1 MAEILRFEN
10 VVKRFPGADYNAVD
24 HIGLSVEDGEF
35 VAILGTSGSG
45 KTTLLKMVNRLYEPG
60 EGRILLR
67 GEDIAGQDPVQLRR
81 GIGYV
86 IQQIGLFPHMTV
98 RDNIATVPK
107 ILKWE
112 KDRVDARVDELL
124 RLVNLDPEEYR
135 NRFPSQLSGGQQQ
148 RVGLA
153 RALAV
158 DPVVMLLDEP
168 FGAIDAINRA
178 VLQDELLSIHRESK
192 KTYLFVT
199 HDKAEAFKLGTRVL
213 VMHDGKVMQY
223 DTPDTIK
230 NAPAGEFVEELLRT
244 AG

>member
-1 MAEILRFEN
+1 LSEILRFEN

-24 HIGLSVEDGEF
+24 RVNLSVEDGEF

-45 KTTLLKMVNRLYEPG
+45 KTTLLKMVNRLYEPN

-67 GEDIAGQDPVQLRR
+67 GDDIAGKDPVQLRR

-86 IQQIGLFPHMTV
+86 IQQVGLFPHMTV
-98 RDNIATVPK
+98 RGNIATVPR
-107 ILKWE
+107 ILKW
-112 KDRVDARVDELL
+112 DAGRIDARVDELL
-124 RLVNLDPEEYR
+124 SLVNLDPSEYR
-135 NRFPSQLSGGQQQ
+135 DRFPSQLSGGQQQ

-158 DPVVMLLDEP
+158 DPVLMLLDEP

-178 VLQDELLSIHRESK
+178 ALQDELLAKHRASK

-199 HDKAEAFKLGTRVL
+199 HDIAEAFKLGTRVL
-213 VMHDGKVMQY
+213 IMHDGKVMQY
-223 DTPDTIK
+223 DAPDAIK

-244 AG
+244 AE